1 MTQEASIVLKQS
13 PIIVHTLEKVGAKV
27 TERIDSLNIQNQ
39 VVTEETV
46 KALKDMRATLNKEA
60 RDFETQRKAIKD
72 AVLNPYSEFE
82 TTYKAEII
90 DKYKKADDLLKTK
103 INEFELK
110 IKQDKKTKLT
120 EYLNEICAVEEIDF
134 LTFDRLGLD
143 INLSTTEKKYKE
155 QINDFISKVKDDIN
169 LIMTETYSAEILVE
183 YKKSLNASQSTLTVR
198 QRKEAEKLEAERLK
212 NMRTDKRV
220 SQIKSL
226 AFAYHDLTKTYNWIH
241 DELVMIPYSQIESL
255 SDEDWIVKFAELE
268 LRSKPKEE
276 VKPEVLKAPIVE
288 QPKQEPIQDKKEEV
302 QTETFEAKFIVKGT
316 YAELKALGEFLKAN
330 NYNYQNIK

>member
-27 TERIDSLNIQNQ
+27 TERIDSLNIENQ
-39 VVTEETV
+39 VVTEDTV

-60 RDFETQRKAIKD
+60 KDFESQRKTIKD

-103 INEFELK
+103 INEFEME

-169 LIMTETYSAEILVE
+169 LIMTETHSAEILVE

-198 QRKEAEKLEAERLK
+198 QRKEAEKLEIERLK
-212 NMRTDKRV
+212 IAQTNRRV
-220 SQIKSL
+220 AQLKPL
-226 AFAYHDLTKTYNWIH
+226 AFAYHDLTRTYNWVH
-241 DELVMIPYSQIESL
+241 DESVMVSYSDIENL
-255 SDEDWIVKFAELE
+255 SDDEWIAKFAELE

-276 VKPEVLKAPIVE
+276 AKPEVLKAPIVE
-288 QPKQEPIQDKKEEV
+288 QPKTEPIQEKKEDLIEV
-302 QTETFEAKFIVKGT
+302 EFSVTESYTK
-316 YAELKALGEFLKAN
+316 LKALSEFLKSN
-330 NYNYQNIK
+330 NYNYKQIK

>member
-13 PIIVHTLEKVGAKV
+13 PIIVHTLEQVGAKV
-27 TERIDSLNIQNQ
+27 TERIDSLNIENQ

-60 RDFETQRKAIKD
+60 KDFETQRKAIKD

-82 TTYKAEII
+82 TTYKTEII
-90 DKYKKADDLLKTK
+90 DKYKKADDLLKNK
-103 INEFELK
+103 INDFELK

-120 EYLNEICAVEEIDF
+120 EYFNEICAVEEIDF
-134 LTFDRLGLD
+134 LAFDRLGLD

-155 QINDFISKVKDDIN
+155 QINDFISKVKDDIK

-198 QRKEAEKLEAERLK
+198 QRKEAEKIEAERLK
-212 NMRTDKRV
+212 NIRTDKRV
-220 SQIKSL
+220 SQIKGL
-226 AFAYHDLTKTYNWIH
+226 AFVYHDLTKTFNWIH

-255 SDEDWIVKFAELE
+255 SDDEWIAKFAELE
-268 LRSKPKEE
+268 SKSKPKEE
-276 VKPEVLKAPIVE
+276 PKTEVLKAPIVE
-288 QPKQEPIQDKKEEV
+288 QPKAEPIQEKKEDVFEV
-302 QTETFEAKFIVKGT
+302 EFSVTGPYSKI
-316 YAELKALGEFLKAN
+316 KALSEFLKSN
-330 NYNYQNIK
+330 NYNYKQIK